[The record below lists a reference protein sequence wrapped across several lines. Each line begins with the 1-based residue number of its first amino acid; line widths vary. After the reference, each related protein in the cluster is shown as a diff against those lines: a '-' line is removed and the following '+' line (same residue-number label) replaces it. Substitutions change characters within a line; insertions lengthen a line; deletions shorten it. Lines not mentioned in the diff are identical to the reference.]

1 MVAGASVADG
11 DYMFDGTARTS
22 KHCKHVVLHANFRV
36 LHKYDYKQ
44 ALLKA
49 CHKDLKPSVFKF
61 IGMEL

>member
-49 CHKDLKPSVFKF
+49 C
-61 IGMEL
+61 